1 MFTLDDLK
9 KMSPLFLD
17 ELYRQTQG
25 DPSIMVSMY
34 EIGEALGLDRNASLR
49 TAEDLLG
56 TGLAEIKTL
65 NGGIGITAQGAAQAQ
80 L

>member
-9 KMSPLFLD
+9 KMSPLFLA

-34 EIGEALGLDRNASLR
+34 EIGEALGLDRKASLR

-65 NGGIGITAQGAAQAQ
+65 NGGIGITAQGAARAQ
-80 L
+80 R